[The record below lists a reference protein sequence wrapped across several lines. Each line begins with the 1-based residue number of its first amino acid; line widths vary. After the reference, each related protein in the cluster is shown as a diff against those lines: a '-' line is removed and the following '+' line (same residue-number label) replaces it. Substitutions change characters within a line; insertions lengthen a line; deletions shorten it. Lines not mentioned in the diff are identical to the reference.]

1 MIQRA
6 ARSIAALAAAVV
18 LGGCATRAYVGLTPG
33 EGIREVRLNDGTLE
47 TLRPAHAAAIVGLAY
62 EERTD
67 RLFARLLPGTQLME
81 IDRRSSVVIRLFN
94 AQQVTAGCG
103 GILPASE
110 LPNAV
115 CGLAMRA
122 ADRHLFLDHPT
133 GNPITELTVDG
144 AFVRHITLKQPGG
157 PIGGLA
163 FDDDSGRLY
172 VLYATLGTVAEVD
185 LDGVEIRRFRPQGP
199 IQPLGL
205 DYDRHQ
211 KVFLIPLQS
220 GNRLGAFDGNG
231 VLLREYP
238 LQRAGTVGGVG
249 SGRIAWW
256 RQVVL

>member
-1 MIQRA
+1 MTHRA
-6 ARSIAALAAAVV
+6 LRSIAVLAAAVV
-18 LGGCATRAYVGLTPG
+18 VAGCATRAYVGLTPG
-33 EGIREVRLNDGTLE
+33 EGVREVTLDNGTLT
-47 TLRPAHAAAIVGLAY
+47 TLRPSHAAAIVGLAY

-67 RLFARLLPGTQLME
+67 RLFARLLPGNLLLE
-81 IDRRSSVVIRLFN
+81 IDRRSSIVVRSFN
-94 AQQVTAGCG
+94 AQQVTGGCG
-103 GILPASE
+103 GLQATPE
-110 LPNAV
+110 LPDAV

-133 GNPITELTVDG
+133 GNPVTELTVDG

-163 FDDDSGRLY
+163 FDDDTGRLY

-185 LDGVEIRRFRPQGP
+185 LDGVEIRRFRPQAP

-211 KVFLIPLQS
+211 KAFLIPLAG
-220 GNRLGAFDGNG
+220 GNRLGAFDSSGA
-231 VLLREYP
+231 LMREYP
-238 LQRAGTVGGVG
+238 LQRSGTAGGVG

>member
-1 MIQRA
+1 MIRRA
-6 ARSIAALAAAVV
+6 ARSIAVLAAAIV

-33 EGIREVRLNDGTLE
+33 EGIREVKLDNGTLA
-47 TLRPAHAAAIVGLAY
+47 TLRPSHAAAIVGLAY

-67 RLFARLLPGTQLME
+67 RLFARLLPGTLLLE
-81 IDRRSSVVIRLFN
+81 IDRRSSLVVRHFN

-103 GILPASE
+103 SVLPAPE
-110 LPNAV
+110 LPDTV

-122 ADRHLFLDHPT
+122 TDRHLFLDHPT

-163 FDDDSGRLY
+163 YDDDTGRLY
-172 VLYATLGTVAEVD
+172 VLYLTLGTVAEVD
-185 LDGVEIRRFRPQGP
+185 LDGVEVRRFRPQGP

-211 KVFLIPLQS
+211 KVFLIPLAG
-220 GNRLGAFDGNG
+220 GNRLGAFDSNG
-231 VLLREYP
+231 ALLRQYP
-238 LQRAGTVGGVG
+238 LQRSGTAGGVG

-256 RQVVL
+256 RQIVL